1 MAESLSDKIANLLSA
16 APTSFDPEDDV
27 NEESAVRVESQYHS
41 DDDENLSQNLSQ
53 FRKQNVELLE
63 EVDKRYKGKRASRK
77 NLAQYDQWESKSEDD
92 KLDQQSSSE
101 ETESTG
107 DDESSS
113 EKSDATEE
121 NDVEMYDNDSGK
133 ANIFH
138 NTERAS
144 TNKNTSI
151 RQQLNTWESF
161 LEMRIQLQKCLI
173 VSNKLPQGTNFKQMK
188 DDTDFDVESR
198 KAVGTVKNLLDKLLE
213 LQMLLLKN
221 YPETNK
227 LFLKQQVKSESDE
240 EIPSDTDEEEFSEPP
255 CRKRMK
261 TDEYSAEL
269 TNRADLY
276 YNYRNSVLQ
285 KWHDKTQ
292 IGVNKSGNVI
302 HSVTE
307 QIKHILTSKEKLI
320 KATQLKRTDYD
331 ILGEDSDKIVENSV
345 DVYNTNIFDDT
356 DFYHHLLRELIE
368 FKSSDL
374 TDPVKLGRQWMQLQS
389 LRSKMK
395 KKVDTKAT
403 KGRKIRYVVHSKL
416 VNFMAPIEDVTWQES
431 AKNELYSSLFGKNQ
445 SGSKNSS
452 C

>member
-1 MAESLSDKIANLLSA
+1 MAESLSDKIATLLSA

-27 NEESAVRVESQYHS
+27 NEETTARVESQYAS
-41 DDDENLSQNLSQ
+41 DDDNNLSQNLSQ

-63 EVDKRYKGKRASRK
+63 EVDKRYEGKRASRK
-77 NLAQYDQWESKSEDD
+77 KLTQYDEWESKSEDG
-92 KLDQQSSSE
+92 KSSE
-101 ETESTG
+101 ETEDSG
-107 DDESSS
+107 DEESAG
-113 EKSDATEE
+113 EESDATEE
-121 NDVEMYDNDSGK
+121 YDDEVYGEDSGT
-133 ANIFH
+133 ANIFK
-138 NTERAS
+138 NAETVS
-144 TNKNTSI
+144 TNKSTCV

-173 VSNKLPQGTNFKQMK
+173 VANKLPQGANFEQLKN
-188 DDTDFDVESR
+188 DADFDVESR

-221 YPETNK
+221 YPETKK
-227 LFLKQQVKSESDE
+227 LFLKPEVKNKSESDE
-240 EIPSDTDEEEFSEPP
+240 EIPSDTDEEELSEVP

-269 TNRADLY
+269 TNRSDLY

-292 IGVNKSGNVI
+292 IGVNKSGNVV

-331 ILGEDSDKIVENSV
+331 ILGEHSDKIAESSV

-416 VNFMAPIEDVTWQES
+416 VNFMAPVEDLTWQES
-431 AKNELYSSLFGKNQ
+431 AKNELYGSLFGKNQ
-445 SGSKNSS
+445 SGSKISS
-452 C
+452 